1 MSLKLPYIRT
11 AKVGLNTIILY
22 RYVDMQL
29 FVQVFPQADP
39 DKGGKSQ
46 RD

>member
-1 MSLKLPYIRT
+1 MSFKLPYIRI
-11 AKVGLNTIILY
+11 AEVCLNVIILY

-29 FVQVFPQADP
+29 FVQIFPQADP